1 MSAHS
6 PTPSPVEGG
15 AGVRLPWWSL
25 ALPMLAFV
33 FLLLLIADPA
43 QAQPAEETTA
53 IGDLVAYIQLLL
65 FR

>member
-6 PTPSPVEGG
+6 PTPSPAAGG
-15 AGVRLPWWSL
+15 SGVRLHWWAL

-43 QAQPAEETTA
+43 QAQPTGGESG
-53 IGDLVAYIQLLL
+53 IGDLVAQLRRLL
-65 FR
+65 FP

>member
-6 PTPSPVEGG
+6 PTPSPVDGR
-15 AGVRLPWWSL
+15 AAVRLPWWSL
-25 ALPMLAFV
+25 ALPTLAFA

-43 QAQPAEETTA
+43 QAQPAQENSA
-53 IGDLVAYIQLLL
+53 IGDLVAYLQPL